1 MISNLSIKKK
11 LILIVAIPLVI
22 VILQAGKL
30 FYDSFSQA
38 DNLGKLNNV
47 VVLSTKIGALV
58 HETQKER
65 GMTAGFVGSK
75 GVKFSS
81 KLPEQRIL
89 VNKRKDDL
97 LNDLKAFDIDNYSK
111 EFSTNISLVLEQ
123 LNNLESIRNRVSN
136 LNIKG
141 SEAIAFYTNF
151 NALSL
156 NVIGSITKLSHD
168 AYVSQDLVSYLN
180 FLLSKERAGV
190 ERAVLTNTFA
200 RDNFSEGMK
209 EKFFTLVAQQNAYI
223 DSFLKITT
231 FDSAKFYKQ
240 TLQGKAV
247 SEVNKMRRV
256 ASSLDASFNIDASY
270 SSSQITAKTNLL
282 KKVENFLSDKLINTI
297 THQKNIANQNMLI
310 FGILSVLGILVTLI
324 LSRIIL
330 NKITTDVFLLK
341 NGLSEFFSYINF
353 ERSDISLID
362 IKSKDEL
369 GLMAELINVNIGK
382 TEENLKLDKELISNT
397 INVTNEI
404 NKGNLDHMISGS
416 SNNPSLNELKNI
428 INSMLSTL
436 NLNLNNI
443 TDVLDSYA
451 NLDYRPKL
459 DPSKLEGTIKK
470 VEDNV
475 NVLRESITTMLCQN
489 KTDGETLNNN
499 SETLSNNMNEIS
511 NAATSQAASLEETA
525 ASLEE
530 ITSNVTN
537 SSETV
542 AKMSLYGKKVKES
555 VNLGEELAN
564 NTATSMDQINE
575 ETTAITEAITVI
587 DQIAFQT
594 NILSLNA
601 AVEAATAGEAG
612 KGFAVV
618 AQEVRNLA
626 SRSAEAAKE
635 IKDLVTNAQTKASN
649 GKEIANKMIDG
660 YKQLNEN
667 ITFTLKLIDDVNVAS
682 REQTTGIV
690 QINDAINNLDQLTQ
704 KNAQNASDAENIAIR
719 TKDISQIIVNNVNEK
734 EFEGKNKI

>member
-30 FYDSFSQA
+30 FYDSFTQVE
-38 DNLGKLNNV
+38 NLNKLNNV

-65 GMTAGFVGSK
+65 GMTAGFIGSK
-75 GVKFSS
+75 GVKFTVE
-81 KLPEQRIL
+81 LPQQRLL
-89 VNKRKDDL
+89 VNQRRADL
-97 LNDLKAFDIDNYSK
+97 LNELKIFDINNYSE
-111 EFSTNISLVLEQ
+111 EFSKNISLVLKQ
-123 LNNLESIRNRVSN
+123 LDNLESIRKRVSSS
-136 LNIKG
+136 NIKG

-156 NVIGSITKLSHD
+156 NVIGSITKLSHN
-168 AYVSQDLVSYLN
+168 ANVSQDLVSYMN
-180 FLLSKERAGV
+180 FLLSKERAGI

-200 RDNFSEGMK
+200 RDDFSEGMK
-209 EKFFTLVAQQNAYI
+209 EKYFTLVAQQNAYI

-231 FDSAKFYKQ
+231 LNSANFYRQ

-247 SEVNKMRRV
+247 NEVIKMRKI
-256 ASSLDASFNIDASY
+256 ASKLDSSFNIDASY
-270 SSSQITAKTNLL
+270 WFSQITAKINLL
-282 KKVENFLSDKLINTI
+282 KKVENFLSEKLISTI
-297 THQKNIANQNMLI
+297 TNEKYSANQNMII
-310 FGILSVLGILVTLI
+310 FGILSILGILSTLI

-330 NKITTDVFLLK
+330 NKITRDVFLLK
-341 NGLSEFFSYINF
+341 NGLSEFFSFINF
-353 ERSDISLID
+353 ERNDISSID
-362 IKSKDEL
+362 INSKDEL
-369 GLMAELINVNIGK
+369 GEMAELINTNIEK
-382 TEENLKLDKELISNT
+382 TQENIKLDKELISNT
-397 INVTNEI
+397 IYVANEI
-404 NKGNLDHMISGS
+404 NKGNLDHKINGE
-416 SNNPSLNELKNI
+416 SNNPSLSELKNI

-436 NLNLNNI
+436 NLNLTNI
-443 TDVLDSYA
+443 TNVLDSYA

-459 DPSKLEGTIKK
+459 DPSNLEGTIKK

-475 NVLRESITTMLCQN
+475 NVLRDSITTMLCQN
-489 KTDGETLNNN
+489 KNDGVTLNEN
-499 SETLSNNMNEIS
+499 SQILTNNMNEIS

-530 ITSNVTN
+530 ITSNVT
-537 SSETV
+537 SSSQTV
-542 AKMSLYGKKVKES
+542 AQMAKYGEKVKES
-555 VNLGEELAN
+555 VSLGEKLAN
-564 NTATSMDQINE
+564 NTAVSMDQINE
-575 ETTAITEAITVI
+575 QTTAITEAITVI

-635 IKDLVTNAQTKASN
+635 IKTLVENAQTKAFG
-649 GKEIANKMIDG
+649 GKEIANEMIDG

-667 ITFTLKLIDDVNVAS
+667 IIFTLKLIDDVNVAS

-704 KNAQNASDAENIAIR
+704 KNAQNASDAETIAIK
-719 TKDISQIIVNNVNEK
+719 TKSISQVIVDNVNEK
-734 EFEGKNKI
+734 EFEGKNNI